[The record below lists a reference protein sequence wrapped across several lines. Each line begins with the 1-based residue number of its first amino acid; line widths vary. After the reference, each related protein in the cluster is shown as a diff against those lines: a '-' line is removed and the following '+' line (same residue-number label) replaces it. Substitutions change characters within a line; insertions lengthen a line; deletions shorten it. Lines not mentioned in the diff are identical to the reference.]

1 MNIFILDSDIERC
14 AQAHCDQHVV
24 KMTLES
30 AQILCSALHLHGMK
44 APYRPTHLGHP
55 CVLWAAESYDNFC
68 WLKVLMVALNNEYR
82 YRYHKSEDH
91 RSMRV
96 LSEIE
101 GVKFGRCGMTPFA
114 QAMPDD
120 CKSPGNAITAYRNYY
135 RQHKLGFAR
144 WTRRPAP
151 EWLRTGC

>member
-30 AQILCSALHLHGMK
+30 GQILCSALHLHGID

-55 CVLWAAESYDNFC
+55 CVLWAAQSYDNFC
-68 WLKVLMVALNNEYR
+68 WLRSLMVALNAEYR
-82 YRYHKSEDH
+82 YRYRKPNDH

-96 LSEIE
+96 LAQIE
-101 GVKFGRCGMTPFA
+101 GLAFQSCGLTSFA
-114 QAMPDD
+114 QAMPEQFKD
-120 CKSPGNAITAYRNYY
+120 PQNPVNAYRNYY
-135 RQHKLGFAR
+135 RHHKLGFAR
-144 WTRRPAP
+144 WTRRPP
-151 EWLRTGC
+151 PRWLKMC